1 LRSTALFPPGPGGG
15 KEVEHGYKGKGSLL
29 HLITDKKGQP
39 IWITTT
45 SAKGNERTQ
54 ALVLLERIQI
64 IQGKNSK
71 QMTICE
77 ADKGYDS
84 DALRMGMLKMG
95 FLPIIG
101 YRKSRKDRI
110 ETEEIYRCFKVPR
123 RRWAV
128 ERSFSWLKRK
138 CRRLLMRWERL
149 PAVWNAFA
157 QLGLIFMWLEIL
169 LG

>member
-1 LRSTALFPPGPGGG
+1 MALFPPGPGGG

-29 HLITDKKGQP
+29 HLVTDKEGKP
-39 IWITTT
+39 LWITTT
-45 SAKGNERTQ
+45 SAKGNERIQ
-54 ALVLLERIQI
+54 ALVLLDKLQLV
-64 IQGKNSK
+64 QCKNSD

-84 DALRMGMLKMG
+84 MELRMDMLLRG
-95 FLPIIG
+95 YVPIIG
-101 YRKSRKDRI
+101 YRRNQKRRVP
-110 ETEEIYRCFKVPR
+110 TEEIYSYFKVPK
-123 RRWAV
+123 RRWVV

-149 PAVWNAFA
+149 PEVWNAFA
-157 QLGLIFMWLEIL
+157 VLGLVFMWLQIL